1 MNLTKTQIRPAE
13 ISYFFWQ
20 HLERDVNLLSRAT
33 GKSKDEACL
42 ILHIILKN
50 ITTEQYETRMYKGE
64 LY

>member
-1 MNLTKTQIRPAE
+1 M
-13 ISYFFWQ
+13 SYFFWQ
-20 HLERDVNLLSRAT
+20 HLERDINLLSRAT

-50 ITTEQYETRMYKGE
+50 ITIEQYKTRMYRGE